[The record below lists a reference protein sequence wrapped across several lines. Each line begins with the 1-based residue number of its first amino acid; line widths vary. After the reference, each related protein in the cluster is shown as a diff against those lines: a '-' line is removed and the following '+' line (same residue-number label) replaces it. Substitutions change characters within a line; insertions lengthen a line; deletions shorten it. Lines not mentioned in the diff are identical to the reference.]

1 MASISPEPDLRQEPD
16 LGPDTRLVRSPPR
29 RPGRRPGHSSSR
41 DDILAAARVLFGERG
56 YDKAS
61 IRAIAAEARVDPA
74 LVHHFFGTKDELF
87 AAAMEFPVDPAAMVP
102 RVLAGPR
109 EELGERLVR
118 TCLRFWEDPRLQPQF
133 VGVIRSAT
141 TSEAGATLLRDF
153 LSAKLFGRL
162 AEPLGVPALN
172 LNAAAAQIV
181 GVVMLRYVLE
191 MEPMAS
197 ATEDELVGLLAP
209 AIQRYLGV

>member
-1 MASISPEPDLRQEPD
+1 MVSISSEPNLEPN
-16 LGPDTRLVRSPPR
+16 PPLARPPGR

-56 YDKAS
+56 FDKAS

-87 AAAMEFPVDPAAMVP
+87 VAAMQFPVDPATI
-102 RVLAGPR
+102 VLAGPR
-109 EELGERLVR
+109 EEIGERLVR
-118 TCLRFWEDPRLQPQF
+118 TFLRFWEDPRLKPQF
-133 VGVIRSAT
+133 VGVIRSAS
-141 TSEAGATLLRDF
+141 TSDAGATLLRDF
-153 LSAKLFGRL
+153 LSSKLFAAV
-162 AEPLGVPALN
+162 AETLEVPPLN
-172 LNAAAAQIV
+172 LNAAASQVV

-197 ATEDELVGLLAP
+197 ASEDELVALLAP
-209 AIQRYLGV
+209 AIQRYLGA